1 MACSKL
7 TTSDLSKVRNEV
19 FSAAAKWYDIGLE
32 LGVSADDLDT
42 IKKANDDPK
51 ECLREM
57 LRQWL
62 SKVDLEPT
70 WEALIAALRIPAVNY
85 PALANEIKLKFCDAP
100 TKSTETNQQPVTS
113 PLNGVTDCDQT
124 AQPGSAT
131 IEPMDMIDDSLGAS
145 TPKPRPVPKSHRS
158 RSKSIDEP
166 LKRELVQSFK
176 GATSCE
182 VTSDQ
187 IEKAE
192 ECIFK
197 EIGAREERYS
207 LIEFDKILNENQVSW
222 QK

>member
-1 MACSKL
+1 MACSKPL

-62 SKVDLEPT
+62 PKVDPQPS
-70 WEALIAALRIPAVNY
+70 WEALVAALRIPAVNY
-85 PALANEIKLKFCDAP
+85 ATLAHEIELKY
-100 TKSTETNQQPVTS
+100 QQPVSLPITDVCDVS
-113 PLNGVTDCDQT
+113 VIVTDCDLMT
-124 AQPGSAT
+124 KDV
-131 IEPMDMIDDSLGAS
+131 EPVDVMKDYLAVS
-145 TPKPRPVPKSHRS
+145 TPKPRPVPKPRHR
-158 RSKSIDEP
+158 RSKCMDEL
-166 LKRELVQSFK
+166 LKHELVQLFE

-187 IEKAE
+187 IEKAKK
-192 ECIFK
+192 CIK
-197 EIGAREERYS
+197 EIGAQEEIYS
-207 LIEFDKILNENQVSW
+207 LIEFDKMLNENQVS
-222 QK
+222 